1 MVVSRFPYPLEKG
14 DKLRAFY
21 QLIELQKV
29 FNVHLIAV
37 SHRIIPAD
45 ERKKVE
51 AHCSQLSI
59 HHQKLI
65 HKLVESFLALISN
78 KPIQVGYFYNRSA
91 QRQINKWIKEKP
103 FKFGYVQLIRCAEYI
118 KEEHHMIKT
127 IDYQDAFS
135 MGVARRVEKQP
146 WFKKWLFKLETRRLK
161 SYESRMFDFYEHKTM
176 ISQQDAQFIMHPE
189 AQKIACIPNGI
200 APAFFESLSLEKTH
214 DFVFVGN
221 MSYPPNIE
229 AVEFICEH
237 ILPQFPEKKLLI
249 SGSSPHARVKKLDL
263 LPQVD
268 LTGWVNDIRESYAKG
283 KIFLAPMMI
292 GTGMQNKLLEAMAMG
307 IPCITTPLA
316 NNAIAARHE
325 TEIMVAENVN
335 EFIKAIKK
343 LTDNRDLYNN
353 LAQNA
358 QKYVLEKYTWDKVT
372 APLIE
377 LIQKKVD

>member
-21 QLIELQKV
+21 QLIELQKA
-29 FNVHLIAV
+29 FNVHLVAI

-51 AHCSQLSI
+51 AHCSELSI

-65 HKLVESFLALISN
+65 HKLFESFLALISN

-91 QRQINKWIKEKP
+91 QRQINKWIKDKK
-103 FKFGYVQLIRCAEYI
+103 FKYGYVQLVRCAEYI

-135 MGVARRVEKQP
+135 MGVARRIEKQA
-146 WFKKWLFKLETRRLK
+146 WHKKWLFKLETKRLRN
-161 SYESRMFDFYEHKTM
+161 YESRMFDFYEHKTM
-176 ISQQDAQFIMHPE
+176 ISEQDAQFIMHPD
-189 AQKIACIPNGI
+189 AKKIECIPNGI
-200 APAFFESLSLEKTH
+200 APSFFEELNIDKTH

-229 AVEFICEH
+229 AVEYICER
-237 ILPQFPEKKLLI
+237 ILPHFPDKKLLI
-249 SGSSPHARVKKLDL
+249 SGSSPHARVKKLDQ
-263 LPQVD
+263 LPQVE
-268 LTGWVNDIRESYAKG
+268 LTGWVNDIRDSYARG

-307 IPCITTPLA
+307 VPCVTTSLA
-316 NNAIAARHE
+316 NNAIAAKHE
-325 TEIMVAENVN
+325 DQIMVAENPSEFVEAIQRLN
-335 EFIKAIKK
+335 EQ
-343 LTDNRDLYNN
+343 TNLYHKI
-353 LAQNA
+353 AQNA
-358 QKYVLEKYTWDKVT
+358 RQYVLDKYTWAKAT
-372 APLIE
+372 SPLIE

>member
-21 QLIELQKV
+21 QLIELQKA
-29 FNVHLIAV
+29 FNVHLVAI

-51 AHCSQLSI
+51 AHCSELSI

-65 HKLVESFLALISN
+65 HKLFESFLALISN

-91 QRQINKWIKEKP
+91 QRQINKWIKDKK
-103 FKFGYVQLIRCAEYI
+103 FKYGYVQLVRCAEYI

-135 MGVARRVEKQP
+135 MGVARRIEKQA
-146 WFKKWLFKLETRRLK
+146 WYKKWLFKLETKRLRN
-161 SYESRMFDFYEHKTM
+161 YESRMFDFYEHKTM
-176 ISQQDAQFIMHPE
+176 ISEQDAQFIMHPD
-189 AQKIACIPNGI
+189 AKKIECIPNGI
-200 APAFFESLSLEKTH
+200 APSFFEELNIDKTH

-229 AVEFICEH
+229 AVEYICEH
-237 ILPQFPEKKLLI
+237 ILPHFPDKKLLI
-249 SGSSPHARVKKLDL
+249 SGSSPHARVKKLDQL
-263 LPQVD
+263 SQVE
-268 LTGWVNDIRESYAKG
+268 LTGWVNDIRESYARG

-307 IPCITTPLA
+307 VPCVTTSLA
-316 NNAIAARHE
+316 NNAIDAKHE
-325 TEIMVAENVN
+325 DQIMVAENPS
-335 EFIKAIKK
+335 EFIEAIQQ
-343 LTDNRDLYNN
+343 LNEHPDLYQKI
-353 LAQNA
+353 AQNA
-358 QKYVLEKYTWDKVT
+358 RKYVLEKYTWDKAT